1 MIIHNDHIYTNWLA
15 PSIGTAQ
22 SFPAKWT
29 LQNHLLPSGS
39 YTAVWKKHLYLSILC
54 SSLHAVCV
62 CVCVWYCL
70 IVFWLQV
77 FFPQILSPFQKLRK
91 TLYWTCS
98 VWVNYIRVYIQIYIY
113 IYEQSPKLPNTKI
126 CIRWTLV
133 FIKWKKLSLAMG
145 PFQIAIPHV
154 ELHECWFRQVLASVI
169 YLGSGLKEKDRER
182 KRKEKE
188 KEKGRK
194 RKRNRK
200 GKGRGN
206 RKERKSKEK
215 GKGKRKKRKRKEKR
229 KDKEREKLKK
239 DTKEKDRKRGS
250 KRKGKEQIL
259 QKKNGSVLAIP

>member
-1 MIIHNDHIYTNWLA
+1 MSCLVFTLFLGSLKTIWAIAKTPEYWTMYSLD
-15 PSIGTAQ
+15 IGFYKMQ
-22 SFPAKWT
+22 K
-29 LQNHLLPSGS
+29 
-39 YTAVWKKHLYLSILC
+39 
-54 SSLHAVCV
+54 
-62 CVCVWYCL
+62 
-70 IVFWLQV
+70 
-77 FFPQILSPFQKLRK
+77 KLR
-91 TLYWTCS
+91 
-98 VWVNYIRVYIQIYIY
+98 
-113 IYEQSPKLPNTKI
+113 
-126 CIRWTLV
+126 
-133 FIKWKKLSLAMG
+133 LAMG

-239 DTKEKDRKRGS
+239 DTKG
-250 KRKGKEQIL
+250 KG
-259 QKKNGSVLAIP
+259 

>member
-1 MIIHNDHIYTNWLA
+1 MILYAFSHIDVSSWDHQPVCGHRNASTRQCFTYLLTQHVLRA
-15 PSIGTAQ
+15 PI
-22 SFPAKWT
+22 
-29 LQNHLLPSGS
+29 HLLMNVCERLSAGISRGNWPPRCVSCFVPRLATGS
-39 YTAVWKKHLYLSILC
+39 ML
-54 SSLHAVCV
+54 
-62 CVCVWYCL
+62 
-70 IVFWLQV
+70 
-77 FFPQILSPFQKLRK
+77 
-91 TLYWTCS
+91 
-98 VWVNYIRVYIQIYIY
+98 
-113 IYEQSPKLPNTKI
+113 YEQSSKLPNTKI

-133 FIKWKKLSLAMG
+133 FIKCKKLSLAMG

-239 DTKEKDRKRGS
+239 DTKGKGQKKGKQKERKRTDS
-250 KRKGKEQIL
+250 A
-259 QKKNGSVLAIP
+259 KKNRVGFSDTIAMP

>member
-1 MIIHNDHIYTNWLA
+1 MHETLTCPVRW
-15 PSIGTAQ
+15 PSVRRNLTELNPSLEETVIGM
-22 SFPAKWT
+22 
-29 LQNHLLPSGS
+29 LQERS
-39 YTAVWKKHLYLSILC
+39 
-54 SSLHAVCV
+54 
-62 CVCVWYCL
+62 
-70 IVFWLQV
+70 
-77 FFPQILSPFQKLRK
+77 K
-91 TLYWTCS
+91 TWDGDRST
-98 VWVNYIRVYIQIYIY
+98 
-113 IYEQSPKLPNTKI
+113 YEQSPKLPNTKI

-133 FIKWKKLSLAMG
+133 FIKCKKLSLAMG

-206 RKERKSKEK
+206 RKERKSQEK